1 MPLVAGISSIVITP
15 PVGVELA
22 GYSFGASQGILED
35 LEAHVL
41 LLTHGPQEN
50 DQGRLVLITADLLTF
65 GAEFTARVRRRVEAE
80 TGIPGGQVIL
90 AASHT
95 HSGPTTVHFRQWGL
109 MDEAYVRSLEDA
121 LVGAVRMARNNLK
134 EARLG
139 WGCGKVES
147 IGENRRGKAV
157 LDPAVPLLRV
167 DDLDGKARV
176 VLMNYACHPV
186 SLHSYRN
193 LFSPDYPGYMRQV
206 MKEVLGKQVTVL
218 FTLGTAGDINP
229 KGYRPRTFTPER
241 SRWMGKILG
250 CEAAK
255 VALESAPEI
264 LAAPEVLAVPGAEN
278 PVEAELRVAS
288 QKVELPVVPL
298 PSATELETLHR
309 QFCERIE
316 QLNQA
321 GEGWE
326 EIARWEIQREW
337 AEDGLREW
345 QAGGVRS
352 SVTCEITA
360 ARLGGMRF
368 LAAPMELFSETGLAI
383 KAAFPGETVLIC
395 SNANGAL
402 GYLPTQDAYLEQDY
416 TNPEGLA
423 PRVYGLYAL
432 AEEAEGVFRQ
442 EAVRLLSG
450 V

>member
-1 MPLVAGISSIVITP
+1 MPLFAGTSTIVITP

-22 GYSFGASQGILED
+22 GYSFGASQGILEN
-35 LEAHVL
+35 LEAQV
-41 LLTHGPQEN
+41 
-50 DQGRLVLITADLLTF
+50 LVLVKQPIEKDGLGINGQGKLVVITADLLTF
-65 GAEFTARVRRRVEAE
+65 GTEFTRRVRQRVEAE
-80 TGIPGGQVIL
+80 TGIPGNQVIL

-109 MDEAYVRSLEDA
+109 MDEAYVRSLEDS
-121 LVGAVRMARNNLK
+121 LVGAARMARYDLW

-147 IGENRRGKAV
+147 ISENRRGKAV

-167 DDLDGKARV
+167 DDLDGKTRA

-206 MKEVLGKQVTVL
+206 MKEVLGTQVTVL

-241 SRWMGKILG
+241 SRWMGTILG
-250 CEAAK
+250 CEAAR
-255 VALESAPEI
+255 VALESAP
-264 LAAPEVLAVPGAEN
+264 LAGGL
-278 PVEAELRVAS
+278 EAELRVTS
-288 QKVELPVVPL
+288 RRVELPVAPL
-298 PSATELETLHR
+298 PSAVELEARHR
-309 QFCERIE
+309 QFCERIK
-316 QLNQA
+316 QLSQA

-345 QAGGVRS
+345 RLGDVRS

-360 ARLGGMRF
+360 TRLGGMRF
-368 LAAPMELFSETGLAI
+368 LAAPLELFTETGLAI
-383 KAAFPGETVLIC
+383 KAAFPAETVLIC

-432 AEEAEGVFRQ
+432 AEQAEGVFRQ
-442 EAVRLLSG
+442 EAVRLLAA